1 MPTAFVRYR
10 SGGGFQKVNEYT
22 RVFDS
27 RKLVERGYY
36 RDSGF
41 TPILLPDE
49 STSLSL
55 ADDFSSSG
63 VAIGPGSDGQ
73 YNVGAYGALRGGL
86 GATESVTAQQP
97 DEISHKAPRQL
108 SWNETVLTFAN
119 DDGVSAAFTSDNAN
133 ILDSTAHS
141 FSGKRVTLQG
151 SLPTGLFANVMYYVV
166 QPTAN
171 TFRLSLT
178 ENGTALT
185 FPSGGSG
192 TATVVDVVAEF
203 PWASILGWSDT
214 APTR

>member
-41 TPILLPDE
+41 TPMAVPAE
-49 STSLSL
+49 SANFAK
-55 ADDFSSSG
+55 ADMRR
-63 VAIGPGSDGQ
+63 VTIGPGSEYQQFTGTFLEVD
-73 YNVGAYGALRGGL
+73 VGVSGSPPNF
-86 GATESVTAQQP
+86 SVQQP
-97 DEISHKAPRQL
+97 DEVSHKPPRQL

-133 ILDSTAHS
+133 ILISTAHS

-151 SLPTGLFANVMYYVV
+151 TLPAGLFADVMYYVV

-192 TATVVDVVAEF
+192 TVTVVDVVAEF
-203 PWASILGWSDT
+203 PWANILGWSDT